1 MENGWEFFLQAH
13 ESLKKTARPTHYVVL
28 RNVFE
33 NMRAEILETIV
44 SFDLTSLLID
54 PPARP
59 C

>member
-28 RNVFE
+28 RNGFE